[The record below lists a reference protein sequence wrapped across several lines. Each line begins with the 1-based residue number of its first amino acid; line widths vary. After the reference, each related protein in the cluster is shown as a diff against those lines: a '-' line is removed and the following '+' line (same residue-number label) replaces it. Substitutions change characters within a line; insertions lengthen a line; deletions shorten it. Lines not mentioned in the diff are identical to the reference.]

1 MLHLDILEILTE
13 NKGMVID
20 GILIIVLLLTA
31 IKGYKDGFLSAAIK
45 LAGNLGSLFAG
56 RYVAKNYAQM
66 FFEKVLRSGLI
77 ERSYNYLSQNRQSTD
92 ISEALA
98 SVLDNLPQSFVE
110 KVVSAAQ
117 NAAQGVLAPTQDSA
131 AVLVDDFIAP
141 MLLPVIAAGLFVIT
155 FLVVGILCKILAK
168 RLKIVNE
175 VPLIGTANKIAGF
188 LMGTASGVVN
198 IILLSFLLYIICIVT
213 KDGMSFV
220 TLDILR
226 QSKII
231 GMMKIA
237 NQIL

>member
-1 MLHLDILEILTE
+1 M
-13 NKGMVID
+13 
-20 GILIIVLLLTA
+20 
-31 IKGYKDGFLSAAIK
+31 
-45 LAGNLGSLFAG
+45 
-56 RYVAKNYAQM
+56 AKNYAQM

-131 AVLVDDFIAP
+131 AVLVDEFIAP

-231 GMMKIA
+231 GMMNIA

>member
-1 MLHLDILEILTE
+1 MLHLDILETLTE
-13 NKGMVID
+13 NKGMIID

-31 IKGYKDGFLSAAIK
+31 IKGYKDGFLSAAIN
-45 LAGNLGSLFAG
+45 LAGNLG
-56 RYVAKNYAQM
+56 RYVAKNYAQV

-131 AVLVDDFIAP
+131 AVLVDEFIAP

-155 FLVVGILCKILAK
+155 FLVVGILCKILAR

-231 GMMKIA
+231 GMMNIA

>member
-1 MLHLDILEILTE
+1 M
-13 NKGMVID
+13 
-20 GILIIVLLLTA
+20 
-31 IKGYKDGFLSAAIK
+31 SAAIN

-56 RYVAKNYAQM
+56 RYVAKNYAQV

-77 ERSYNYLSQNRQSTD
+77 ERSYNYLSQNRRSTD

-131 AVLVDDFIAP
+131 AVLVDEFIAP

-231 GMMKIA
+231 GMMNIA

>member
-20 GILIIVLLLTA
+20 GILILVLLLTE
-31 IKGYKDGFLSAAIK
+31 IKGYKDGFLSAAIN

-56 RYVAKNYAQM
+56 RYVAKNYAQV

-77 ERSYNYLSQNRQSTD
+77 ERSYNYLSQNRRSTD

-131 AVLVDDFIAP
+131 AVLVDEFIAP

-231 GMMKIA
+231 GMMNIA

>member
-13 NKGMVID
+13 NKGMIID
-20 GILIIVLLLTA
+20 GILIIVLLLAA
-31 IKGYKDGFLSAAIK
+31 IKGYKDGFLSAAIN

-56 RYVAKNYAQM
+56 RYVAKNYAQV

-77 ERSYNYLSQNRQSTD
+77 ERSYNYLSQNRRSTD

-131 AVLVDDFIAP
+131 AVLVDEFIAP

-231 GMMKIA
+231 GMMNIA

>member
-20 GILIIVLLLTA
+20 GILILVLLLTA
-31 IKGYKDGFLSAAIK
+31 IKGYKDGLKSAAIN

-56 RYVAKNYAQM
+56 RYVAKNYAQV

-188 LMGTASGVVN
+188 LIGTASGVVN

-231 GMMKIA
+231 GMMNIA